1 MKLKLPQFNSKD
13 NLVMLLVVIPFAL
26 VLNSFLFGTAYF
38 SNWKIFVS
46 ATPIS
51 AVLFCLFFALCGF
64 IAITLRNRMPDE
76 RLTGIRMTISM
87 VIFVLLSGLFLLL
100 VFLGYERLNFFGYR
114 FNETRFTYAY
124 ISLAIMNIT
133 ITLIMEGVARFDQW
147 KATQKEAEAL
157 KSVYQK
163 SQLLGLKSQVNPHFL
178 FNSLNSLSSL
188 INEDEEQAEKFLDE
202 MSKVYR
208 YMLRNEEDQLVTLS
222 TELKFIDSYLYLLK
236 ARYGEGLQLKSEIN
250 EADLDKCLPPLTLQV
265 LVENA
270 FSQNTMT
277 KANPLKIV
285 IASNGHDQL
294 VVSNNLQPKV
304 VTEYA
309 DHEKAVDNLVSKYKV
324 LNQPPVIIQE
334 EKTERRIY
342 IPLIAQKEE
351 VMI

>member
-13 NLVMLLVVIPFAL
+13 SLVMLLVVSPFTL
-26 VLNSFLFGTAYF
+26 IVNSFLFGKAYF
-38 SNWKIFVS
+38 SNWKIFAT
-46 ATPIS
+46 ATPVSGI
-51 AVLFCLFFALCGF
+51 LFCAFFALCGF
-64 IAITLRNRMPDE
+64 IAITARNRMPSE
-76 RLTGIRMTISM
+76 RLMGLRISICM
-87 VIFVLLSGLFLLL
+87 VVFILLSGLFLLL
-100 VFLGYERLNFFGYR
+100 LFLGYEKINFFGYR

-133 ITLIMEGVARFDQW
+133 ITLIMEGIARFDQW

-157 KSVYQK
+157 KNVYQK

-188 INEDEEQAEKFLDE
+188 INEDEEKAEKFLDE

-208 YMLRNEEDQLVTLS
+208 YMLRNEDDQLVSLS

-236 ARYGEGLQLKSEIN
+236 ARYGEGLQLETEIHKT
-250 EADLDKCLPPLTLQV
+250 DLDKCLPPLTLQV

-277 KANPLKIV
+277 KSNPLKIV
-285 IASNGHDQL
+285 ISSDGHEQL

-304 VTEYA
+304 VTEFA
-309 DHEKAVDNLVSKYKV
+309 DNDKAVDNLVSKYRL
-324 LNQPPVIIQE
+324 LNQPPVVIKE
-334 EKTERRIY
+334 EKSERRIY
-342 IPLIAQKEE
+342 IPLIDRKEE
-351 VMI
+351 AVI